1 MAYAAVISLKQTI
14 GRCRLV
20 TSCGQ
25 ILKYLYHE
33 VSALQEV
40 LKELDSSSR
49 SISREK
55 VNDLDGQIRGAV
67 WELEDVIESHCLNHF
82 LSLLFDE
89 ETSPG
94 EEDDPPFLFLEE
106 LKQDIDSFIR
116 TVDNLKK
123 AYVHEL
129 QNPSHEEEQ
138 EDEKEE
144 EEEEEDDE
152 KDELMDESKIRMV
165 GLSDQFKKVKNWLTN
180 KLPRGPSPRHL
191 KRTLALFG
199 TAGIGKTALAL
210 KLFQDP
216 SISSHFD
223 RRLFVTV
230 GPKYQLKRV
239 LIDILKQ
246 VKNPDDIDKEIMLM
260 KEENMIS
267 NLMGLMHRSLDD
279 DKRYL
284 MVLDDV
290 WDSDVWFDLIHH
302 FPDDNRGS
310 RILITTR
317 LREVAHTANVN
328 DDCEVR
334 FLDKKESWDLLRE
347 KVFGEQESLPYELEK
362 AGKKIA
368 EKCEGLPLTI
378 ITVAK
383 ILSKSDKTTEYWNK
397 VADEK
402 RNSVF
407 MDAYEKMSKV
417 LHPSYEYLPQY
428 LKACFLYMGVFPQ
441 NYEIP
446 YSKLVNLWSAEGFLS
461 YNRDETSSEHFA
473 VQRLFDDFSKSLF
486 TWNITSS
493 EYFAV
498 KCLFELFSRS
508 LVMIHKQSYSNG
520 MKTFSLHSP
529 FWYLCNKEAMKSK
542 FFYALNT
549 IADALAEEGTEGH
562 RRLCVR
568 NNVLFAIKDVYDS
581 VESTSTV
588 RSLLCTGP
596 YHPYPVPVCSS
607 LSLLKILDALTIR
620 FYEFSMEV
628 VMLAQ
633 LTYLALTFNGNLP
646 SSISN
651 LWNLEYLIVR
661 RHLSIIGFG
670 GNYSSYLPMQIWRM
684 QKLKHVHVM
693 GSDLPDPPTE
703 EEESLLPNLLSLLDV
718 TPQSCTKDVFER
730 TPNLRKLGIRIQ
742 LSINDDEPFSFFDHI
757 SHLHKLEKLKCAI
770 VNPKIM
776 LSGVVAP
783 PVPLSVFPPSL
794 VKLTLSGLG
803 YPWEEMSKISS
814 LPSLRVLKLRCHA
827 FRGAK
832 WVARREEFPKL
843 EFLLIE
849 DSDLVEWTFPDFIG
863 LEALRSLSL
872 KHCYKLERIPVQIG
886 MVKKIELVDCKP
898 LSPSYPEW
906 FKQFNYNLL
915 HFNVHSSWE

>member
-14 GRCRLV
+14 ERSRLE
-20 TSCGQ
+20 TSCTK
-25 ILKYLYHE
+25 ILKYLYDE
-33 VSALQEV
+33 ASALQEV

-67 WELEDVIESHCLNHF
+67 WELEDVIESHYLNQF
-82 LSLLFDE
+82 LSLFDE
-89 ETSPG
+89 EITLG
-94 EEDDPPFLFLEE
+94 EDDDPPFLFLEE
-106 LKQDIDSFIR
+106 LKQDIDSFIL

-129 QNPSHEEEQ
+129 QNPSP
-138 EDEKEE
+138 E
-144 EEEEEDDE
+144 EEEEEDE
-152 KDELMDESKIRMV
+152 FVHSRPDESKIRMV

-180 KLPRGPSPRHL
+180 KLPRGRSPRHL

-216 SISSHFD
+216 LISSRFH

-246 VKNPDDIDKEIMLM
+246 VKNPDDIDKKIMLM
-260 KEENMIS
+260 KEGNMIS
-267 NLMGLMHRSLDD
+267 NLKVLMERSLDD

-290 WDSDVWFDLIHH
+290 WDNDIWFGLINH

-317 LREVAHTANVN
+317 LREVAHTANADV
-328 DDCEVR
+328 DCEVR

-347 KVFGEQESLPYELEK
+347 KVFGEQESLSYELEQ

-383 ILSKSDKTTEYWNK
+383 ILSKSDKTTEYWNN
-397 VADEK
+397 VAAEK

-461 YNRDETSSEHFA
+461 YGNVNSREYFA
-473 VQRLFDDFSKSLF
+473 VQHLFDIFSKSLF
-486 TWNITSS
+486 TWNVTSS

-549 IADALAEEGTEGH
+549 LADALAEEGTEGH

-684 QKLKHVHVM
+684 QELKHVHVM

-718 TPQSCTKDVFER
+718 TPQSCNKDVFER

-742 LSINDDEPFSFFDHI
+742 LSITDDEPFSFFDHI

-783 PVPLSVFPPSL
+783 PVPLSIFPPSL

-803 YPWEEMSKISS
+803 YSWEEMSKISS

-832 WVARREEFPKL
+832 WVTRREEFPNL

-849 DSDLVEWTFPDFIG
+849 DSDLVEWSFPDIIG

-872 KHCYKLERIPVQIG
+872 KHCYKLEMIPLEIG
-886 MVKKIELVDCKP
+886 LVKKIELVDCKP

-906 FKQFNYNLL
+906 FKRFNYNLL
-915 HFNVHSSWE
+915 HFNVDSSWE

>member
-14 GRCRLV
+14 ERCRLG
-20 TSCGQ
+20 TSCAQ
-25 ILKYLYHE
+25 ILEYLYDE

-40 LKELDSSSR
+40 LKEFDSSSR
-49 SISREK
+49 AISREK

-67 WELEDVIESHCLNHF
+67 WELEDVIESHCLNQF

-89 ETSPG
+89 EISPG

-116 TVDNLKK
+116 TVNNLKK

-129 QNPSHEEEQ
+129 QNPSHEEE
-138 EDEKEE
+138 E
-144 EEEEEDDE
+144 EEEEEDE
-152 KDELMDESKIRMV
+152 KDEFVHSRIGESKMV
-165 GLSDQFKKVKNWLTN
+165 GLSDQFNKVKNWLTN
-180 KLPRGPSPRHL
+180 KLPGGRKPRHL

-199 TAGIGKTALAL
+199 MAGIGKTALAL

-216 SISSHFD
+216 SISSRFD

-230 GPKYQLKRV
+230 GPKYQYKRV

-246 VKNPDDIDKEIMLM
+246 VKNPDDIDKKMMLM
-260 KEENMIS
+260 KEEYMIL
-267 NLMGLMHRSLDD
+267 NLERLMHKSLDD
-279 DKRYL
+279 RRYL
-284 MVLDDV
+284 IVLDDV
-290 WDSDVWFDLIHH
+290 WDKDVHNSLIMY

-317 LREVAHTANVN
+317 LREVAHTPNTDV
-328 DDCEVR
+328 DCEVR
-334 FLDKKESWDLLRE
+334 FLNKKESWDLLRE

-397 VADEK
+397 VAAEK
-402 RNSVF
+402 QNSVF

-461 YNRDETSSEHFA
+461 YVDETSNEYFA
-473 VQRLFDDFSKSLF
+473 VQRLFDNFSKSLF

-529 FWYLCNKEAMKSK
+529 FWYLCNKEATKSK

-549 IADALAEEGTEGH
+549 LADALAEEVTDGH

-568 NNVLFAIKDVYDS
+568 NNVLFAIKDVYDW

-628 VMLAQ
+628 VSLAQ

-684 QKLKHVHVM
+684 QELKHVHVM

-742 LSINDDEPFSFFDHI
+742 LSITDDEPFSFFDHI

-783 PVPLSVFPPSL
+783 PVPLSIFPPSL

-814 LPSLRVLKLRCHA
+814 LPSLRVLKIRCHA

-849 DSDLVEWTFPDFIG
+849 DSDLVEWTFPDMIG

-872 KHCYKLERIPVQIG
+872 KHCYKLERIPLQIG
-886 MVKKIELVDCKP
+886 WVKKIELVDCKP

-906 FKQFNYNLL
+906 FKEYNYHLL

>member
-14 GRCRLV
+14 ERSRLG
-20 TSCGQ
+20 TSCTK
-25 ILKYLYHE
+25 ILEYLYDE

-40 LKELDSSSR
+40 LKEFDSSSR
-49 SISREK
+49 AISREK

-67 WELEDVIESHCLNHF
+67 WELEDVIESHCPNQF
-82 LSLLFDE
+82 LSLFDE
-89 ETSPG
+89 EISPG

-129 QNPSHEEEQ
+129 QNPSHEEE
-138 EDEKEE
+138 
-144 EEEEEDDE
+144 EEEEDE
-152 KDELMDESKIRMV
+152 KDEFVHSRPDESKIRMV

-180 KLPRGPSPRHL
+180 KLPRGPTPRHL

-223 RRLFVTV
+223 RSLFVTV

-246 VKNPDDIDKEIMLM
+246 VKNPDDIDEEIMLM
-260 KEENMIS
+260 KEEIMIDA
-267 NLMGLMHRSLDD
+267 LKELMHRSLDD

-284 MVLDDV
+284 MVLDDI
-290 WDSDVWFDLIHH
+290 WDNDVWFGLIHH

-317 LREVAHTANVN
+317 LREVAHTANADV
-328 DDCEVR
+328 DCEVR

-397 VADEK
+397 VAAEK
-402 RNSVF
+402 QNSVF

-446 YSKLVNLWSAEGFLS
+446 YSKLVNLWRAEGFLS
-461 YNRDETSSEHFA
+461 YVDETTNEYFA
-473 VQRLFDDFSKSLF
+473 VKHLF
-486 TWNITSS
+486 

-498 KCLFELFSRS
+498 KCLFELISKS

-529 FWYLCNKEAMKSK
+529 FWYLCNKEAMKRK

-549 IADALAEEGTEGH
+549 LADALAEEGTEGH

-568 NNVLFAIKDVYDS
+568 NNVLFAIKDVYDW

-628 VMLAQ
+628 VTLVQ

-670 GNYSSYLPMQIWRM
+670 GNYSSYLPMEIWRM
-684 QKLKHVHVM
+684 QELKHVHVM

-730 TPNLRKLGIRIQ
+730 TPNLQKLGIRIQ

-783 PVPLSVFPPSL
+783 PVPLSIFPPSL

-832 WVARREEFPKL
+832 WVTRREEFPNL

-849 DSDLVEWTFPDFIG
+849 DSDIVEWSFKKKKKDIVEWTFPDIMG

-872 KHCYKLERIPVQIG
+872 KHCYKLERIPLRIG

-906 FKQFNYNLL
+906 FKRFNYNLL